1 MRRYITPYSWYSC
14 FIHRLLSPSRL
25 VAFHNPPKRPAT
37 TTTTTAWGGT
47 CEIITLKSGDRRR
60 RNELA
65 DRAKRLR
72 ILRKYGLA
80 RPDTAT
86 SKCGK
91 SDAAGRGGGDD
102 YDGDGFEGEVCVC
115 GVWGMT

>member
-1 MRRYITPYSWYSC
+1 MVFFKT
-14 FIHRLLSPSRL
+14 SPR
-25 VAFHNPPKRPAT
+25 RPAT
-37 TTTTTAWGGT
+37 TTTTTAWGGR

-80 RPDTAT
+80 PPDTAT
-86 SKCGK
+86 GKGGK
-91 SDAAGRGGGDD
+91 SNGTGGKGRGGGDD
-102 YDGDGFEGEVCVC
+102 YDDDGFEGEVCVLVWWCMVC
-115 GVWGMT
+115 GGMT

>member
-1 MRRYITPYSWYSC
+1 M
-14 FIHRLLSPSRL
+14 
-25 VAFHNPPKRPAT
+25 T

-47 CEIITLKSGDRRR
+47 CEIITLKSGDRRQ

-80 RPDTAT
+80 PPET
-86 SKCGK
+86 STGKGGK
-91 SDAAGRGGGDD
+91 SSGAGGKGRGGGDD
-102 YDGDGFEGEVCVC
+102 YGDDGFEGEVRVC
-115 GVWGMT
+115 DVRGMT